1 MITASRRTAN
11 FHYAIRNVVRAA
23 EVLSNAGR
31 EVTYLNIGDPQ
42 AFGFCPPVHL
52 VEAVERA
59 LRDGFTGYAH
69 SSGLL
74 EARESIAAYADK
86 LGAPTTP
93 NEVIVTAGASEG
105 ADLVL
110 TALLNNGD
118 AVLLPAP
125 GYPIYPAILS
135 KLASDARYY
144 TLDSQNGWLPS
155 VEEVRSLI
163 NKRTRA
169 LVLINPNNPTGAITP
184 DKTTIQLLQL
194 AAEHNLLVISDEVY
208 RDLCF
213 AEPPTSASVLAKET
227 GTAVITL
234 ESLSKTHM
242 LSGWRVGWMRFTHTD
257 KMKDLVA
264 AITRLASG
272 RLCSPTPAQY
282 AIKPA
287 LEGSKEFINGFI
299 DDIKKRRN
307 LAVERV
313 SAITGLSCSVPEAA
327 FYMMI
332 KVAELAGRN
341 DEQFVL
347 DLLQETGVLVVHGS
361 GFGCDPQAGYF
372 RLVYLADEQTLE
384 VAFAGLSRFLTKISP
399 ALLAEPTMP

>member
-1 MITASRRTAN
+1 MITASRRTVN

-42 AFGFCPPVHL
+42 AFGFRPPVHL

-105 ADLVL
+105 VDLVL

-135 KLASDARYY
+135 KLSGEARYY
-144 TLDSQNGWLPS
+144 TLDNQNGWLPS
-155 VEEVRSLI
+155 VEEVGSLI
-163 NKRTRA
+163 DKRTRA

-184 DKTTIQLLQL
+184 DKTTIQLLQ
-194 AAEHNLLVISDEVY
+194 
-208 RDLCF
+208 
-213 AEPPTSASVLAKET
+213 
-227 GTAVITL
+227 
-234 ESLSKTHM
+234 
-242 LSGWRVGWMRFTHTD
+242 
-257 KMKDLVA
+257 
-264 AITRLASG
+264 
-272 RLCSPTPAQY
+272 
-282 AIKPA
+282 
-287 LEGSKEFINGFI
+287 
-299 DDIKKRRN
+299 
-307 LAVERV
+307 
-313 SAITGLSCSVPEAA
+313 
-327 FYMMI
+327 
-332 KVAELAGRN
+332 
-341 DEQFVL
+341 
-347 DLLQETGVLVVHGS
+347 
-361 GFGCDPQAGYF
+361 
-372 RLVYLADEQTLE
+372 
-384 VAFAGLSRFLTKISP
+384 
-399 ALLAEPTMP
+399 